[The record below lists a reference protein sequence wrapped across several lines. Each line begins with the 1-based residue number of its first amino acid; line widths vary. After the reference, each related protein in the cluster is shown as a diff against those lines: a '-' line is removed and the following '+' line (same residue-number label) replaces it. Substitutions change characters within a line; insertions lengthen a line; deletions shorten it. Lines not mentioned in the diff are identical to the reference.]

1 MKQYPYSNVVYFF
14 VTELLTFNTTSGPF
28 RKLGRLYESCM
39 RQTLNSTT
47 IRLAIE
53 KLGGYLPIS
62 ALGPSTVSPLL
73 VKFSEMGAPIPLLD
87 VYYDLSWGKKPQAL
101 LIIDVPMHT
110 SSLLEVSSSLKPL
123 TYIIVICLTFPI
135 T

>member
-1 MKQYPYSNVVYFF
+1 
-14 VTELLTFNTTSGPF
+14 
-28 RKLGRLYESCM
+28 M

-110 SSLLEVSSSLKPL
+110 SSLLEVSSRK
-123 TYIIVICLTFPI
+123 TFNKHHCYLLNFLNLSESGTLDDTKSP
-135 T
+135 TF

>member
-1 MKQYPYSNVVYFF
+1 
-14 VTELLTFNTTSGPF
+14 
-28 RKLGRLYESCM
+28 M
-39 RQTLNSTT
+39 RQTLNSTS

-110 SSLLEVSSSLKPL
+110 SSLLEVSSKKLS
-123 TYIIVICLTFPI
+123 TYIIVLSLTFKSLRIPSVG
-135 T
+135 

>member
-1 MKQYPYSNVVYFF
+1 
-14 VTELLTFNTTSGPF
+14 
-28 RKLGRLYESCM
+28 M

-101 LIIDVPMHT
+101 LIIDVPMYT
-110 SSLLEVSSSLKPL
+110 SSLLEVNSRNLNFHPISLL
-123 TYIIVICLTFPI
+123 IINFSKSLRIRYVG
-135 T
+135 

>member
-1 MKQYPYSNVVYFF
+1 M
-14 VTELLTFNTTSGPF
+14 LTLNTTSGPF

-47 IRLAIE
+47 IRLEIE

-87 VYYDLSWGKKPQAL
+87 VYYDLSWGKKPEAL

-110 SSLLEVSSSLKPL
+110 SSLLEVSLKKFELISILLKFKLLNVLESRSLDDSKSSS
-123 TYIIVICLTFPI
+123 F
-135 T
+135 